1 MELEEDIEIIWVGIK
16 TKNKPLTIG
25 PAFYGAE
32 EKMKEETTKRIY
44 SELLNQT
51 HDTNKDDRQKSF

>member
-25 PAFYGAE
+25 AFYGPE
-32 EKMKEETTKRIY
+32 EKKKEETTKRIY
-44 SELLNQT
+44 SELLTRHMLKIKRQT
-51 HDTNKDDRQKSF
+51 KSF